1 MKTKLNKPLLVRVCV
16 LLSGWSRAVGGAAGA
31 AGVSCYYLLAP
42 GGGGYILTIQHSI
55 NPDLPLVE
63 LLTSD
68 QNEASL
74 VNIESLILH
83 NYIEMLPHT
92 LSASKQT
99 YVLYCNQYCQFPKMI
114 ICYSLRIIAPLN
126 LSGLLVTNPP

>member
-1 MKTKLNKPLLVRVCV
+1 M
-16 LLSGWSRAVGGAAGA
+16 GGAAGA
-31 AGVSCYYLLAP
+31 AGASCYYLLAAP
-42 GGGGYILTIQHSI
+42 GGGYILTIQHSI

-92 LSASKQT
+92 LSASKT
-99 YVLYCNQYCQFPKMI
+99 NVYSVTNIVCFPKMI
-114 ICYSLRIIAPLN
+114 ICYSLRILAPLN